1 MQRSKKKADLE
12 SALQAESIHAYQKI
26 YSKSIEKDFKGKIGL
41 QTITMMVTNRA
52 DFKPFITLEENGQEV
67 QVTDGAV
74 VSQKTSPTSRCYGWG
89 RAGA

>member
-1 MQRSKKKADLE
+1 MLIKKFTLNPLKKISK
-12 SALQAESIHAYQKI
+12 
-26 YSKSIEKDFKGKIGL
+26 EKLGL

-74 VSQKTSPTSRCYGWG
+74 VSQNLAQLAGVTVGG